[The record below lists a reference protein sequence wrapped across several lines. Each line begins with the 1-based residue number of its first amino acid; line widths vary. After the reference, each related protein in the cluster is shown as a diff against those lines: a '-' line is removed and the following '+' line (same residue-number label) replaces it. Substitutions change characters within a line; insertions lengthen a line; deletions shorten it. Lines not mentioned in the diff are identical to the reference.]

1 MAATPIKHA
10 GEVIGVEGNKVIVRM
25 VVNSACSGCHAK
37 AVCGVDESKDKI
49 VEVVTLAASEYAVGD
64 SVEVAVSFTSVGVED
79 VEAIEAVVYGA
90 NGCIVIKTEAP
101 AMITVYDMMGGI
113 VSRLET
119 EGDIRIED
127 LQRGI
132 YIVRVNDKT
141 QKVLVK

>member
-64 SVEVAVSFTSVGVED
+64 SVEVALRQKSMGFMSVLLAYVIPFFVLSLLLYGVSALGGSDEMAALSALAGVGLYYIGLWLVRDKVRNKIEFT
-79 VEAIEAVVYGA
+79 
-90 NGCIVIKTEAP
+90 
-101 AMITVYDMMGGI
+101 ITKQ
-113 VSRLET
+113 T
-119 EGDIRIED
+119 
-127 LQRGI
+127 
-132 YIVRVNDKT
+132 K
-141 QKVLVK
+141 

>member
-64 SVEVAVSFTSVGVED
+64 SVEVALRQKSMGVMSVLLAYVIPFFVLSLLLYGVSALGGSDEMAALSALAGVGLYYIGLWFVRDKVRNKIEFT
-79 VEAIEAVVYGA
+79 
-90 NGCIVIKTEAP
+90 
-101 AMITVYDMMGGI
+101 ITKQ
-113 VSRLET
+113 T
-119 EGDIRIED
+119 
-127 LQRGI
+127 
-132 YIVRVNDKT
+132 K
-141 QKVLVK
+141 